1 MSELPDQARAGRAA
15 MSSRG
20 RFDPAILYQAALAY
34 YVDNATQAEIAE
46 ALGVSRPTVSR
57 LLSEA
62 RAAGIVT
69 IEVREPRIEQ
79 DAELAGRLAGLLG
92 LRKVYV
98 TPTVGRRDIGA
109 VLAPGVGRAI
119 EDAGLVAGDGLLV
132 SSGVTVYQVV
142 GHPLPPAPGVLVAPT
157 VGGQLESEGPYQTN
171 EIARRLA
178 VKLSGRPV
186 LLYAPALPSADLYES
201 LLRDPH
207 IQEVVSLWRTAKAA
221 LLGVG
226 APPLT
231 RTIMPSTFQGNPRWL
246 RSAVG
251 DINAR
256 PYDVHGTPI
265 DLESN
270 DRLMAMRLEELREV
284 PHAIAVAVGRNKIG
298 SIIAASRAGFFNH
311 LVTDTDTA
319 TALEAAAI
327 ADR

>member
-1 MSELPDQARAGRAA
+1 MSDDSGSSRGQRSSV
-15 MSSRG
+15 SSRG
-20 RFDPAILYQAALAY
+20 RFDPAVLYQAALAY

-46 ALGVSRPTVSR
+46 SLGVSRPTVSR

-69 IEVREPRIEQ
+69 IEVREPRFEE
-79 DAELAGRLAGLLG
+79 DAELAGRLAEALG

-98 TPTVGRRDIGA
+98 TPTVGRRDVGA
-109 VLAPGVGRAI
+109 VLAPGVGRAL
-119 EDAGLVAGDGLLV
+119 EDAALVAGDGLLI

-142 GHPLPPAPGVLVAPT
+142 DHPLPQLPGVLVAPT
-157 VGGQLESEGPYQTN
+157 VGGQLEAEGPYQTN

-178 VKLSGRPV
+178 MKVNGRPV
-186 LLYAPALPSADLYES
+186 LLYAPALPSAELYSS

-207 IQEVVSLWRTAKAA
+207 IQEVLGLWQTAKAA

-265 DLESN
+265 ELESN
-270 DRLMAMRLEELREV
+270 ERLIAMRLEELREV

-298 SIIAASRAGFFNH
+298 SIIAAARAGFFNH

-319 TALEAAAI
+319 AALEAAA
-327 ADR
+327 AGR

>member
-1 MSELPDQARAGRAA
+1 MGEVPDTARGGRSS

-69 IEVREPRIEQ
+69 IEVREPRFEQ
-79 DAELAGRLAGLLG
+79 DAELAGRLAALLG

-178 VKLSGRPV
+178 MKLTGRPV

-256 PYDVHGTPI
+256 PYDIHGTPI
-265 DLESN
+265 ELESN

-319 TALEAAAI
+319 AALEAAASV
-327 ADR
+327 DQ